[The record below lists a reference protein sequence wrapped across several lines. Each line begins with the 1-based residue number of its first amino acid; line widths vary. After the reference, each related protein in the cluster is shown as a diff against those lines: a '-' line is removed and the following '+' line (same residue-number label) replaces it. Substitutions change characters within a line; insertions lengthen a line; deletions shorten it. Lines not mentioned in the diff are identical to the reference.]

1 MINAQS
7 QKEKNGLVTKCGE
20 AYSKTLGT
28 NSLFR
33 LSKKYPTKPK
43 KLISH
48 FLAKMPKAVK
58 SGKSALLHWVAKDDK
73 MVVENP

>member
-1 MINAQS
+1 MINVQS
-7 QKEKNGLVTKCGE
+7 QKEKNGLVTKCAE

-33 LSKKYPTKPK
+33 LSKKYPTKPQ

-48 FLAKMPKAVK
+48 FLDPRYEGSYEITTVNN
-58 SGKSALLHWVAKDDK
+58 S
-73 MVVENP
+73 